1 MNQTEFV
8 QQEVCNQT
16 FNFRIPM
23 ALKKELTDRSQ
34 STGEKPSDR
43 ARGPQNLPTGILKK
57 YPRSVRSAAGETNK
71 LLQ

>member
-1 MNQTEFV
+1 MNQTELV

-34 STGEKPSDR
+34 STGEKPSVIVR
-43 ARGPQNLPTGILKK
+43 EALKT
-57 YPRSVRSAAGETNK
+57 Y
-71 LLQ
+71 LQAS

>member
-1 MNQTEFV
+1 MWYYVNQQAQIEVKKKTMNQTELV

-34 STGEKPSDR
+34 STGEKPSVIVR
-43 ARGPQNLPTGILKK
+43 EALKT
-57 YPRSVRSAAGETNK
+57 Y
-71 LLQ
+71 LQAS